1 MFILLFFNT
10 KYKTFSFLRLIN
22 DFFKRKTRLVTQPQ
36 FNVYRVYYASYVAYT
51 FICISLKHRML
62 LFVDILST
70 KFVMVPATSPFIQKW
85 LLFKSLFCYIKQ
97 YCVIRLLC
105 SIISLFAVAC
115 RFFIIRCI
123 SSILIADND
132 VTIHNISQQ
141 VFRIDVIQVV
151 ISYIITNFRFNNTT

>member
-1 MFILLFFNT
+1 MESIPVIYVNVLPTRAWSRSGIKVRCSQPFLSLYIGSLAYLLLNYVFILLFFNT

-70 KFVMVPATSPFIQKW
+70 KFVMVPAT
-85 LLFKSLFCYIKQ
+85 
-97 YCVIRLLC
+97 
-105 SIISLFAVAC
+105 
-115 RFFIIRCI
+115 
-123 SSILIADND
+123 DG
-132 VTIHNISQQ
+132 TIPSASAYYHKRSEQN
-141 VFRIDVIQVV
+141 R
-151 ISYIITNFRFNNTT
+151 